1 MYVRLKQ
8 GNHVGA
14 ADCYEKGIR
23 SAASLGDEEHAAKL
37 NILSGLYLDGGD
49 RKAVEI
55 GFDYLESNHLYAA
68 VEELALDAAQYYN
81 QMERLEDAIFYYEK
95 CAQARRKIKRGD
107 ALYES

>member
-1 MYVRLKQ
+1 
-8 GNHVGA
+8 A
-14 ADCYEKGIR
+14 AACYEKGIR

-37 NILSGLYLDGGD
+37 SILCGLYLDGGD
-49 RKAVEI
+49 QKAVEN

-81 QMERLEDAIFYYEK
+81 QIERLKDSIFYYEK
-95 CAQARRKIKRGD
+95 CAQASRKIKRGD